1 MTFLRLRR
9 VDWVALA
16 AALALLFVMAADWYS
31 TQVGH
36 EARREQRLASPQ
48 GAEAGEIGRA
58 VKQDAGELA
67 RSQEKNA
74 WQAGG
79 AIDRVILVVL
89 LGAAALAVAAA
100 FLRAAGRRFE
110 PPFTPSSLAAG
121 LAALGALLVTYRMV
135 QQPEADVGTTI
146 LAGAPLALVVLGVL
160 GLSAAIG
167 YRHEEEGTAF
177 REPTTEGHAPEGGRP
192 VR

>member
-1 MTFLRLRR
+1 VTFLRLRR
-9 VDWVALA
+9 ADWAALA
-16 AALALLFVMAADWYS
+16 AALALLFVMATDWYS

-36 EARREQRLASPQ
+36 EARREQRLANPQ

-58 VKQDAGELA
+58 VKQDAQELA
-67 RSQEKNA
+67 QSQEKNA

-79 AIDRVILVVL
+79 AIDRVILIVL
-89 LGAAALAVAAA
+89 LGAAGLAVAAA

-121 LAALGALLVTYRMV
+121 LAGLGALLVTYRMV

-146 LAGAPLALVVLGVL
+146 QAGAPLALVTLGAL

-167 YRHEEEGTAF
+167 YRHDEEGTAF
-177 REPTTEGHAPEGGRP
+177 REPAEGEAPPEAGRP
-192 VR
+192 VT